1 MFLILKIHKDARN
14 LWKLCLKKMMVPQFL
29 SATWIIFGPRLP
41 SANCQL
47 FSHLQNVQLGAF
59 TSPTN
64 VVFIYAKKHHRNVS
78 RFHNWWCSLNRLYTS
93 LASWPL
99 EVSYKEMLQK
109 WCLLVQS
116 PIFDT
121 ECFGWWLDDLW
132 VTQRS
137 TSFMIWNQEI
147 CDFFS
152 KFTSWIDLW
161 RGFLCAMSARL
172 ALHRVGDQPMIAA
185 NHRLCCCISAQHEFI
200 LTVDPVGSK
209 TKLVMV

>member
-1 MFLILKIHKDARN
+1 MLEICGNCAWRK
-14 LWKLCLKKMMVPQFL
+14 WWCLNFCLPHGSSLVQGYRVQTVSCFTFTKR
-29 SATWIIFGPRLP
+29 ATW
-41 SANCQL
+41 C
-47 FSHLQNVQLGAF
+47 
-59 TSPTN
+59 
-64 VVFIYAKKHHRNVS
+64 IYFPHKRGIHICKKKHHRNVS

-121 ECFGWWLDDLW
+121 ECFGLMTRWPLSYSKVNILHDLKPGDLW
-132 VTQRS
+132 
-137 TSFMIWNQEI
+137 
-147 CDFFS
+147 FFS

-185 NHRLCCCISAQHEFI
+185 NHRLCCCIRAQHEFI
-200 LTVDPVGSK
+200 LTVDPLGSK